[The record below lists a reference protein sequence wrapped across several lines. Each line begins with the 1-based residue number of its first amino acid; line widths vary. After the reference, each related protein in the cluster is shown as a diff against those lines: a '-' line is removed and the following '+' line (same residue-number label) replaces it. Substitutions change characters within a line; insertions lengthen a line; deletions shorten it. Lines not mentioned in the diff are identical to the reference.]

1 LNNIH
6 LYNEKGTI
14 TKYDSINNILD
25 EYYNVRIDLYKKRKE
40 YLLKILK
47 YELDVNQIKMR
58 FIEDV
63 IGEKIVIYR
72 NKRDKIIQLLVKNN
86 YLMIIDK
93 KLSSNYKNENIKTG
107 FNYLINMPLYHLTGD
122 KIDELKKLLDELQ
135 HEYDVL
141 NKQTLEEMWIN
152 EINVLIKK
160 LK

>member
-1 LNNIH
+1 M
-6 LYNEKGTI
+6 
-14 TKYDSINNILD
+14 D
-25 EYYNVRIDLYKKRKE
+25 EYYAVRIDLYKKRKE

-47 YELDVNQIKMR
+47 YELDVNKMKMR

-72 NKRDKIIQLLVKNN
+72 NKRDKIIQSLVENK

-107 FNYLINMPLYHLTGD
+107 FNYLINMPLYHLTED
-122 KIDELKKLLDELQ
+122 KIDELKKSLDELQ
-135 HEYDVL
+135 LEYDTL
-141 NKQTLEEMWIN
+141 NKQTLKEIWLN